1 MSVECY
7 IDLHAHSVC
16 SDGVDTPE
24 ELVSKACA
32 AGLCALAITDH
43 DAVDGV
49 ERARRESARR
59 ESARRESAGDE
70 SVRDLEIVPGVELS
84 ARDGDSDVH
93 ILGYFFD
100 PGNRSLL
107 SYLETF
113 RSQRLHRAKGIVR
126 KLNDLGVPLELESV
140 IAHAQDGKTSV
151 GRPHIARALVESNQA
166 DTIQDAFT
174 RYLGNHAPAYLPKVF
189 FAVEDAIRV
198 IHEAGG
204 AAVLAHPGSLR
215 RDELIPGFVKSG
227 LDGLEVIHPDHSGTA
242 RRYYGQLAAKHGL
255 VATGG
260 SDYHGPRADRCGLGG
275 MKVPLH
281 HLTELKRI
289 LA

>member
-1 MSVECY
+1 MSDECY
-7 IDLHAHSVC
+7 IDLHAHSDC

-24 ELVSKACA
+24 ELVSKARA

-49 ERARRESARR
+49 ERAQRVTAE
-59 ESARRESAGDE
+59 
-70 SVRDLEIVPGVELS
+70 DLEIVPGVELS
-84 ARDGDSDVH
+84 AREGASDVH
-93 ILGYFFD
+93 VLGYFFD
-100 PGNRSLL
+100 PGDRALRA
-107 SYLETF
+107 YLDTF
-113 RSQRLHRAKGIVR
+113 RSQRLHRAGEIVR

-140 IAHAQDGKTSV
+140 TAHARDEKTSI
-151 GRPHIARALVESNQA
+151 GRPHIARALVESNQV
-166 DTIQDAFT
+166 DSIQDAFT
-174 RYLGNHAPAYLPKVF
+174 RYLGNHAPAYVPKVF
-189 FAVEDAIRV
+189 FAVEDAIQV

-204 AAVLAHPGSLR
+204 AAVLAHPGTLR

-227 LDGLEVIHPDHSGTA
+227 LDGLEVIHPDHTWTN

-260 SDYHGPRADRCGLGG
+260 SDYHGPRAGRCGLGG
-275 MKVPLH
+275 MKVPRH
-281 HLTELKRI
+281 HLTELKRV

>member
-1 MSVECY
+1 MNAEHY
-7 IDLHAHSVC
+7 IDLHAHSDC

-24 ELVSKACA
+24 ELVSKALA
-32 AGLCALAITDH
+32 AEVSALAITDH
-43 DAVDGV
+43 DAVEGV
-49 ERARRESARR
+49 DRARRESARR
-59 ESARRESAGDE
+59 ESAQ
-70 SVRDLEIVPGVELS
+70 DLEIVPGVELS

-113 RSQRLHRAKGIVR
+113 RSQRLHRAKDIVE

-140 IAHAQDGKTSV
+140 IAQAGGGKTSV
-151 GRPHIARALVESNQA
+151 GRPHIARALVETNQV
-166 DTIQDAFT
+166 DSIQDAFT
-174 RYLGNHAPAYLPKVF
+174 RYLGNHAPAYMPKFF
-189 FAVEDAIRV
+189 FAVEDAIDV
-198 IHEAGG
+198 VHEAGG
-204 AAVLAHPGSLR
+204 AAVLAHPGSLK

-227 LDGLEVIHPDHSGTA
+227 LDGLEVIHPDHSETA

-255 VATGG
+255 VTTGG
-260 SDYHGPRADRCGLGG
+260 SDYHGPRAGRCGLGG

-281 HLTELKRI
+281 HLTDLKRV

>member
-32 AGLCALAITDH
+32 ADLCALAITDH
-43 DAVDGV
+43 DAVEGV
-49 ERARRESARR
+49 ERARRV
-59 ESARRESAGDE
+59 SAGD
-70 SVRDLEIVPGVELS
+70 LEIIPGVELS
-84 ARDGDSDVH
+84 AREGASDVH
-93 ILGYFFD
+93 ILGYCFD

-113 RSQRLHRAKGIVR
+113 RSQRLDRAKSIIR
-126 KLNDLGVPLELESV
+126 KLNDLGVPLELDSV
-140 IAHAQDGKTSV
+140 VAHAQGGKTSV
-151 GRPHIARALVESNQA
+151 GRPHIARALVDSNQV
-166 DTIQDAFT
+166 DSIQDAFT
-174 RYLGNHAPAYLPKVF
+174 RYIGNHALAYVPKVF
-189 FAVEDAIRV
+189 FAVEAAIQV

-204 AAVLAHPGSLR
+204 VAVLAHPGSLR

-260 SDYHGPRADRCGLGG
+260 SDYHGHRADRCNLGG
-275 MKVPLH
+275 MKVPLR
-281 HLTELKRI
+281 HLTDLKRK
-289 LA
+289 AA

>member
-7 IDLHAHSVC
+7 IDLHAHSDC

-24 ELVSKACA
+24 ELVSKARA

-43 DAVDGV
+43 DAVEGV
-49 ERARRESARR
+49 ERARRVSA
-59 ESARRESAGDE
+59 E
-70 SVRDLEIVPGVELS
+70 DLEIVPGVELS
-84 ARDGDSDVH
+84 AREGASDVH
-93 ILGYFFD
+93 ILGYYFD
-100 PGNRSLL
+100 PGDRSLL
-107 SYLETF
+107 SYLDTF
-113 RSQRLHRAKGIVR
+113 RLQRLRRAKGIVR
-126 KLNDLGVPLELESV
+126 KLSGLGVPLELESV
-140 IAHAQDGKTSV
+140 IALAQDGKTSV
-151 GRPHIARALVESNQA
+151 GRPHIARALVESKQV
-166 DTIQDAFT
+166 DSIQDAFT

-189 FAVEDAIRV
+189 FAVGDAIQV

-215 RDELIPGFVKSG
+215 RDELIPGFVASG
-227 LDGLEVIHPDHSGTA
+227 LDGLEVIHPDHTGTV
-242 RRYYGQLAAKHGL
+242 RRYYGQLAAKYGL

-275 MKVPLH
+275 MKVPLQ
-281 HLTELKRI
+281 HLTDLKRK